1 MRLYETTFI
10 TDSRLPESE
19 IEGEIKRVEDTIKSG
34 GGEIVE
40 TQRWGVRRLAYE
52 IEKQKQGYYAHF
64 LYKSEPDVPSQ
75 LETGFRVNENV
86 MRFLT
91 VVSEVDLEE
100 RKRRMQEGEST
111 EETDVRETDRRQ
123 RSGTSEGQRSDE
135 ERKTRSSDDDEGKKE
150 D

>member
-19 IEGEIKRVEDTIKSG
+19 IEAEIKRVEDTITTG

-64 LYKSEPDVPSQ
+64 LYKAEPEIPSH
-75 LETGFRVNENV
+75 LETGFRVNEKII
-86 MRFLT
+86 RFLT
-91 VVSEVDLEE
+91 VVSEVDLEVR
-100 RKRRMQEGEST
+100 RKKLEAGET
-111 EETDVRETDRRQ
+111 EEETSGFTSRRRSDDSEDEGNDRR
-123 RSGTSEGQRSDE
+123 RRRARNDDEDE
-135 ERKTRSSDDDEGKKE
+135 ED
-150 D
+150 